1 MSQKYAALAAYLEN
15 QNIDLV
21 SLSFAQIENIIG
33 MALPDSARKHAV
45 WWSNSPSRGR
55 HNQAWL
61 GSGWETTNRNLKAQ
75 TISFQRAGEPAK
87 SQGHIATAARPRR
100 ANGATFRSEEHTSAL
115 QSLMRISYA
124 VFCLTK
130 QNKSIPSIT

>member
-1 MSQKYAALAAYLEN
+1 
-15 QNIDLV
+15 
-21 SLSFAQIENIIG
+21 

-61 GSGWETTNRNLKAQ
+61 GTGWETTNRNLKAQ

-87 SQGHIATAARPRR
+87 SQGHIATDARPRR
-100 ANGATFRSEEHTSAL
+100 ANGATFNAAVLTETDFAADCAETTNAGWKHRVEDTLTPAGTRDSRAGPEEAAL
-115 QSLMRISYA
+115 
-124 VFCLTK
+124 
-130 QNKSIPSIT
+130 

>member
-1 MSQKYAALAAYLEN
+1 MSQKDAALAAYLEN

-55 HNQAWL
+55 HTQAWL
-61 GSGWETTNRNLKAQ
+61 GTGWETTNRNLKAQ

-87 SQGHIATAARPRR
+87 
-100 ANGATFRSEEHTSAL
+100 TSAERRVGKECV
-115 QSLMRISYA
+115 SPCRSRGEPYD
-124 VFCLTK
+124 
-130 QNKSIPSIT
+130 

>member
-1 MSQKYAALAAYLEN
+1 
-15 QNIDLV
+15 
-21 SLSFAQIENIIG
+21 

-61 GSGWETTNRNLKAQ
+61 GTGWENTKRNLKSQ

-100 ANGATFRSEEHTSAL
+100 ANGATFNA
-115 QSLMRISYA
+115 A
-124 VFCLTK
+124 VLTK
-130 QNKSIPSIT
+130 TDFATVCAVTFKLPCKYLGPLTLTMKTSRGR